1 MFVSL
6 YLAGDT
12 AIYVSYYLIFV
23 AFSLADGVAA
33 VTAVRQASIPF
44 AVLIGGTLMFEAAMP
59 QRLLLSLV
67 IACGIVIIVFSV

>member
-6 YLAGDT
+6 YLAGDS

-44 AVLIGGTLMFEAAMP
+44 AVLIGGILLSESAMP
-59 QRLLLSLV
+59 RRLLFSLV
-67 IACGIVIIVFSV
+67 IACGIVIIVFSD